1 MSKIF
6 LRNIILI
13 LLIFL
18 TSLSFS
24 QTRGELEKKKKKKQQ
39 EIAYTNKLLNQTR
52 KNKKKSLNELILLNN
67 QIKNRKQLINAINEQ
82 ISELDSRID
91 ANAMMIKSM
100 EDDLARLKQEYAK
113 LIYFAWKNKSSYDKI
128 MFVFSADDFNQAY
141 KRMLYFQQY
150 TEFRRKQ
157 VEAIKETEIILHGV
171 IAKLEE
177 EKSDKRDLIEQ
188 QYEETKSL
196 SSEKSEKSEIISH
209 LKQKED
215 DLQKKLRKQRRESRQ
230 LQSAIAKI
238 IEAEAKK
245 AAKKNK
251 SGSYGLT
258 PEEKLI
264 SDKFGANKGRLPWPT
279 ERGVIT
285 GTFGKH
291 KHPVFKD
298 VTTTNNGVIISTSA
312 GSYARA
318 IFAGT
323 VIQVIHL
330 SNTNIAV
337 MIKHGEYITVYS
349 HLKEAVVTKGDKVSA
364 KQKIGII
371 YTDKEDNKTTVEL
384 QIWKG
389 STKVN
394 PSYWISKK

>member
-1 MSKIF
+1 MNMLIK
-6 LRNIILI
+6 NIVVIMLI
-13 LLIFL
+13 LV
-18 TSLSFS
+18 TSLTFS
-24 QTRGELEKKKKKKQQ
+24 QSRKELERRKKKKQQ

-52 KNKKKSLNELILLNN
+52 RNKKKSLNELILLNN
-67 QIKNRKQLINAINEQ
+67 QISNRQQLILAITEQINE
-82 ISELDSRID
+82 IDERID
-91 ANAMMIKSM
+91 RNASIIKSM
-100 EDDLARLKQEYAK
+100 EDDLEKLKKEYAK
-113 LIYFAWKNKSSYDKI
+113 LIYYSWKNKNSYDKI
-128 MFVFSADDFNQAY
+128 MFIFSADDFNQAY

-150 TEFRRKQ
+150 AEYREIQ
-157 VEAIKETEIILHGV
+157 VEAIKETENILKEIIADLEKEKKKKSEL
-171 IAKLEE
+171 IAL
-177 EKSDKRDLIEQ
+177 
-188 QYEETKSL
+188 QYEETESL
-196 SSEKSEKSEIISH
+196 SNEKKEKANIISH
-209 LKQKED
+209 LKQEETK
-215 DLQKKLRKQRRESRQ
+215 LQKKLRQQRKESKK
-230 LQSAIAKI
+230 LQNAIANI
-238 IEAEAKK
+238 IAEEARK
-245 AAKKNK
+245 AAKKTKAGN
-251 SGSYGLT
+251 YALT

-291 KHPVFKD
+291 NHPVFKE
-298 VTTTNNGVIISTSA
+298 VITINNGIEISTSA

-349 HLKEAVVTKGDKVSA
+349 HLKEAIVTKGDKIVA
-364 KQKIGII
+364 KQKIGVI
-371 YTDKEDNKTTVEL
+371 YTDTDDNKTEMEL

-389 STKVN
+389 STKLN

>member
-1 MSKIF
+1 M
-6 LRNIILI
+6 
-13 LLIFL
+13 

-24 QTRGELEKKKKKKQQ
+24 QSIKDLEKKKKKKQQ

-67 QIKNRKQLINAINEQ
+67 QISNRQQLILAITQQ
-82 ISELDSRID
+82 ITRIEEKIER
-91 ANAMMIKSM
+91 NTSIIQSM
-100 EDDLARLKQEYAK
+100 EDDLAKLKKEYAK
-113 LIYFAWKNKSSYDKI
+113 LIYYSWKNKNSYDKI
-128 MFVFSADDFNQAY
+128 MFIFSADDFNQAY

-150 TEFRRKQ
+150 TEYRQNQ
-157 VEAIKETEIILHGV
+157 VEAIKETEEILKGII
-171 IAKLEE
+171 ADLEV
-177 EKSDKRDLIEQ
+177 EKKEKAVLIEL
-188 QYEETKSL
+188 QYKEAESL
-196 SSEKSEKSEIISH
+196 SSEKKEKSVIISH
-209 LKQKED
+209 LKQEED
-215 DLQKKLRKQRRESRQ
+215 GLQKKLRKQRQESKK
-230 LQSAIAKI
+230 LQNAIAKI
-238 IEAEAKK
+238 IEEAAKE
-245 AAKKNK
+245 AAKKVK
-251 SGSYGLT
+251 SGSYALT

-285 GTFGKH
+285 GSFGRH
-291 KHPVFKD
+291 QHPVFKE
-298 VTTTNNGVIISTSA
+298 VITVNNGVEISTSA

-330 SNTNIAV
+330 SNTNTAV

-349 HLKEAVVTKGDKVSA
+349 HLKQAIVSKGDKLTA
-364 KQKIGII
+364 KQKVGLI
-371 YTDKEDNKTTVEL
+371 YTDTDDNKTEMEL

-389 STKVN
+389 STKLN